1 MTLPIKPPPEGEFIE
16 IYGQRWSRWAAA
28 LSARLDIVISIIIVL
43 AITAAFHLHF
53 QLLAGDWDFWVDWK
67 DRQYWVTLTPIVAI
81 TFPAALQYVL
91 WEKFRLPIGAT
102 LSITCL
108 MCGAWIA
115 RVFGFHMWSYFPFS
129 LIWPVLMIP
138 GALVLDCAL
147 VLTGNFFFTAVIGGM
162 GFAVLFYPTNWPML
176 APYHLPVEVMGTL
189 VSVAADIG
197 YTITRTSTPE
207 YLRFIERGTLRTFG
221 GHSAW
226 VASAF
231 SGFVCVLTYLVWWH
245 IGMLMARVT
254 TLPNRWRTMFGMPGH
269 QTAAVAPAEKTHEA

>member
-1 MTLPIKPPPEGEFIE
+1 MTLSIKPPPEGEFIE
-16 IYGQRWSRWAAA
+16 IYGQRWSRWAAS
-28 LSARLDIVISIIIVL
+28 LSARLDIVISFIIVL

-91 WEKFRLPIGAT
+91 WEKFRLPLGAT

-108 MCGAWIA
+108 MAGAWIA

-138 GALVLDCAL
+138 GALVLDCVL

-162 GFAVLFYPTNWPML
+162 GFAVLFYPGNWPML

-189 VSVAADIG
+189 VSVADYIG
-197 YTITRTSTPE
+197 YTFTRTSTPE

-254 TLPNRWRTMFGMPGH
+254 TLPNRWRAMFGMADN
-269 QTAAVAPAEKTHEA
+269 QTAAVAPVENTHGT